1 MLKNL
6 TRTHYAVIIGL
17 LLVATAVV
25 LLAMGREPMAK
36 SGMVLLWN
44 GDVNSSENS
53 QHISDWYTPSHII
66 HGMLFYGLFWWMGRM
81 FTGGAGWPV
90 GFRLVLSVIVEAA
103 WEIAENTNAV
113 INRYREATIALDY
126 FGDSVLNSISDILWM
141 MFGFW
146 LAKRLP
152 VWLTLAL
159 IVVMEVVVGAIIRD
173 NLTLNVIMLVYP
185 LDVIKAWQMQAY

>member
-1 MLKNL
+1 MFKRL
-6 TRTHYAVIIGL
+6 TSVHYTVIVSL
-17 LLVATAVV
+17 LLVVTAVV
-25 LLAMGREPMAK
+25 LLSMGREPIAK
-36 SGMVLLWN
+36 SGSVLLWT
-44 GDVNSSENS
+44 GDVNSSDNS

-66 HGMLFYGLFWWMGRM
+66 HGMLFYALFWWIGRL
-81 FTGGAGWPV
+81 FTGGAGWPI
-90 GFRLVLSVIVEAA
+90 GFRLVLSVVVEAA

-159 IVVMEVVVGAIIRD
+159 ILGMEVVVGALIRD
-173 NLTLNVIMLVYP
+173 NLTLNVVMLVYP
-185 LDVIKAWQMQAY
+185 LDVIKEWQMQPH